1 VLAVS
6 EVFSLGYPIFV
17 TVSEDEATN
26 ALMTSASDSGRIS
39 HPASSY
45 LTARA
50 LGYGRG
56 AALSQYLLLPL
67 ARTETN
73 HVKEP
78 MSPAQP
84 MSEVPHFRLIPAQG
98 RFATLSHFGPFL
110 LVTGAQA
117 GSAGFAARM
126 PLGE

>member
-1 VLAVS
+1 MLAVS

-39 HPASSY
+39 HPASSC

-73 HVKEP
+73 HVKERIYVTSATYVESSSL
-78 MSPAQP
+78 SPDTRTRSP
-84 MSEVPHFRLIPAQG
+84 RYP
-98 RFATLSHFGPFL
+98 
-110 LVTGAQA
+110 
-117 GSAGFAARM
+117 
-126 PLGE
+126 